1 MAKLAVT
8 PELSELL
15 HRDGDDKGEHYQACC
30 CIALAVLRA
39 GGSEQDYEQLLDG
52 SDLARSY
59 KYGER
64 KRRYDVHQAWEFSEQ
79 HFEPETP
86 AEALE
91 AVRGDLVNLRRRI
104 EESNLPQRVLPTVL
118 AVVDEGIRRGAWTMD
133 LSVRDLA
140 LVVGRSPATISRHLN
155 TAEQAGCLYR
165 TPAEDGLAGKVTL
178 EVTFGEVTQKGKNA
192 THKET
197 LGTSYVLQNSLFSGH
212 GLGPTA
218 GRLWKALLSLD
229 HAASAAEVARA
240 AGVDPKTARV
250 HLPRMAEV
258 GLVDTILKGKRTFY
272 APAFEP
278 DLEVAC
284 FLAGVDDSRQQQQ
297 TRIDTERE
305 LYSRVLATRAPKE
318 TPEQQTPA
326 EQPPLPAPVPGLFE
340 APAESSSER
349 SPGDLRSVWGYQL
362 TWSAA

>member
-1 MAKLAVT
+1 MITVAKLAVT
-8 PELSELL
+8 PELAELL
-15 HRDGDDKGEHYQACC
+15 HRDGADKTEHYQACC
-30 CIALAVLRA
+30 CIALAVQRA

-91 AVRGDLVNLRRRI
+91 AVRDDLVNLRRRI

-133 LSVRDLA
+133 LSVRDLG
-140 LVVGRSPATISRHLN
+140 LVVGRSPATVSRHLN

-165 TPAEDGLAGKVTL
+165 TPAEGGLAGKVTL
-178 EVTFGEVTQKGKNA
+178 EVTFGEVAQKGKNE

-218 GRLWKALLSLD
+218 GRLWNALLSLNRVS
-229 HAASAAEVARA
+229 SAAEVARA

-258 GLVDTILKGKRTFY
+258 GLVDTIRKGKRTFY
-272 APAFEP
+272 APATEP

-284 FLAGVDDSRQQQQ
+284 FLAGVDDSREQQQA
-297 TRIDTERE
+297 RFDAERE
-305 LYSRVLATRAPKE
+305 LYARVLATRAPE
-318 TPEQQTPA
+318 DNAPA
-326 EQPPLPAPVPGLFE
+326 EQEPQPATGLFDAPSAPGLT
-340 APAESSSER
+340 ESSS
-349 SPGDLRSVWGYQL
+349 GDLRSVWGNTL